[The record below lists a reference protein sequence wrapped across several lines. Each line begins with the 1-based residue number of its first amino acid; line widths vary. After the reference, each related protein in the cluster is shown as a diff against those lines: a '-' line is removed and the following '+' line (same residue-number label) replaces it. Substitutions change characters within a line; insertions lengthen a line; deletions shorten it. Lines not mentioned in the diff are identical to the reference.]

1 MVYKYTTKS
10 FKFIDQ
16 YTKIRQHFL
25 VLDMQIMQDKQKMQ
39 NMQKS

>member
-1 MVYKYTTKS
+1 MMYRYTTKS

-16 YTKIRQHFL
+16 YTKIRQDFL